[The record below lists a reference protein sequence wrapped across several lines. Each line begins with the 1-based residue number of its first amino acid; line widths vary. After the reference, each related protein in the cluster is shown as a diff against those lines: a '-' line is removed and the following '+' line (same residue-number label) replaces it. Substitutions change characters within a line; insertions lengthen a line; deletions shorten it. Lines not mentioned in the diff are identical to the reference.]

1 MARVL
6 LGIKDVK
13 RQADVDI
20 VKRVL
25 LTMHGVQS
33 VQAGM
38 DGQAAVEYD
47 GDELTIMELLRALRR
62 EGYVAGM
69 V

>member
-25 LTMHGVQS
+25 LTMHGVKS
-33 VQAGM
+33 VQAGL

>member
-33 VQAGM
+33 VQAGL

-62 EGYVAGM
+62 EGYIAGM